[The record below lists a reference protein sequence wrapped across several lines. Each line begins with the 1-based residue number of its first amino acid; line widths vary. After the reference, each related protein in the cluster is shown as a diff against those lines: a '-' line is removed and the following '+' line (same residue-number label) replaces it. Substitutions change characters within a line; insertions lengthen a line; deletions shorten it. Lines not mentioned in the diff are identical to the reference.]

1 MMTDLTLED
10 ISEKMRDI
18 DFAMLTTRTQKG
30 AIAARPMSNNRQVD
44 FDGDSY
50 FFTLDST
57 GTVADISN
65 DPQVGLSYQGKS
77 GALGMKP
84 LFITIA
90 GRGELIRD
98 KAQFE
103 QHWTKDLDAWFKQG
117 IDTPG
122 LTLLKVTAE
131 RLHCW
136 NGYEESEIPLKT
148 RSGQQQSSAMEQTQE
163 IAAEERETERGYQ

>member
-1 MMTDLTLED
+1 MADLRLED
-10 ISEKMRDI
+10 ISEKIRDI
-18 DFAMLTTRTQKG
+18 DFAVLSTRTEEG

-57 GTVADISN
+57 RTVGDVRR

-84 LFITIA
+84 FYITLE
-90 GRGELIRD
+90 GRAELIQD
-98 KAQFE
+98 KAQFAE
-103 QHWTKDLDAWFKQG
+103 HWTKDLDAWFKEG

-122 LTLLKVTAE
+122 LTLIKVNAT
-131 RLHCW
+131 RLHYW
-136 NGYEESEIPLKT
+136 DGYDEAEIPLET
-148 RSGQQQSSAMEQTQE
+148 V
-163 IAAEERETERGYQ
+163 AA